1 MQDFDFRNDS
11 TLVTQAKVVVSKYI
25 VSYFLKHLVGFTDTI
40 PFHFPTTYNVQ
51 QIDKFGL
58 LKKQNVPI
66 KPHGHSFTGCTGRT
80 SDYVVCQEALGETE
94 VRYEKYYLTP
104 WVP

>member
-1 MQDFDFRNDS
+1 MQDFRNHS

-25 VSYFLKHLVGFTDTI
+25 VSYFLKHLVGFTHTII
-40 PFHFPTTYNVQ
+40 PFHFPTTYNMQ

-66 KPHGHSFTGCTGRT
+66 KTHGHSFKGCAGRT
-80 SDYVVCQEALGETE
+80 SDYVVCQEALGEIIG
-94 VRYEKYYLTP
+94 
-104 WVP
+104 